1 VCLCRHNQELEQ
13 DSVIMQE
20 EQRKLQREA
29 NSLAQRLEAVLH
41 DKFTPR
47 SGFDADTPIDK
58 TLQFLQ
64 GVIAVNLAAQAI
76 ASACMHTHNRHI
88 SAEFVTKSLGCCCMY
103 TTHMTQQSML
113 SKHAAVCTQIS

>member
-1 VCLCRHNQELEQ
+1 
-13 DSVIMQE
+13 MQE

-29 NSLAQRLEAVLH
+29 NSLALRLEAVLH

-64 GVIAVNLAAQAI
+64 GVIAVSLAAAP
-76 ASACMHTHNRHI
+76 ACMHTQQTHLSRVCH
-88 SAEFVTKSLGCCCMY
+88 KSLGCCFHGSGPAYMH
-103 TTHMTQQSML
+103 T
-113 SKHAAVCTQIS
+113 

>member
-1 VCLCRHNQELEQ
+1 
-13 DSVIMQE
+13 MQE

-64 GVIAVNLAAQAI
+64 GVIAVSLAV
-76 ASACMHTHNRHI
+76 ASACMHTQLKHLPNVEKRCHCPQAFL
-88 SAEFVTKSLGCCCMY
+88 SLDFRCRMNVFKTK
-103 TTHMTQQSML
+103 
-113 SKHAAVCTQIS
+113 

>member
-1 VCLCRHNQELEQ
+1 
-13 DSVIMQE
+13 MQE

-64 GVIAVNLAAQAI
+64 GVIAVSLAAAP
-76 ASACMHTHNRHI
+76 ACMHTQQMYLSRVCH
-88 SAEFVTKSLGCCCMY
+88 KSLGYCF
-103 TTHMTQQSML
+103 
-113 SKHAAVCTQIS
+113 HAIASVCIHT

>member
-1 VCLCRHNQELEQ
+1 MMCRHNQELEQ

-64 GVIAVNLAAQAI
+64 GVIAVSLAAHAI
-76 ASACMHTHNRHI
+76 GSACMHTQ
-88 SAEFVTKSLGCCCMY
+88 L
-103 TTHMTQQSML
+103 
-113 SKHAAVCTQIS
+113 

>member
-1 VCLCRHNQELEQ
+1 MEMESALQGECLCRHNQELEQ

-64 GVIAVNLAAQAI
+64 GVIAVSLAAAP
-76 ASACMHTHNRHI
+76 ACMHTQPTHLSRVCHN
-88 SAEFVTKSLGCCCMY
+88 SLGCCFHAITSVCMH
-103 TTHMTQQSML
+103 T
-113 SKHAAVCTQIS
+113 

>member
-1 VCLCRHNQELEQ
+1 
-13 DSVIMQE
+13 MQE
-20 EQRKLQREA
+20 EQRKLQRKA

-64 GVIAVNLAAQAI
+64 GVIAVSLTTHTI
-76 ASACMHTHNRHI
+76 ASACMHTQLNI
-88 SAEFVTKSLGCCCMY
+88 SSV
-103 TTHMTQQSML
+103 
-113 SKHAAVCTQIS
+113 